1 MTTIPEP
8 TPHRVT
14 PVTADDAEALAEVA
28 RLFAEYSEWLSG
40 FVKHTTVAEELEE
53 LPGGFAPPGGALLIA
68 ADASGAICGCV
79 GVKRHSDAA
88 AEIKRL
94 FVREACRGTGLGH
107 ALFASAL
114 DTACNLGY
122 VEALVS
128 TIPAKTPTA
137 NAMYDRIGFQST
149 GRFEDHTHADV
160 EIRYLRLDLGDW
172 CA

>member
-1 MTTIPEP
+1 MTL
-8 TPHRVT
+8 TPDPASHRIT
-14 PVTADDAEALAEVA
+14 PVAAGDTQALVEVA

-40 FVKHTTVAEELEE
+40 FVAHNTVAEELAE
-53 LPGGFAPPGGALLIA
+53 LPGAFAPPSGALLIA
-68 ADASGAICGCV
+68 TDAGGAICGCA
-79 GVKRHSDAA
+79 GVRRHTDSA

-114 DTACNLGY
+114 DVACDLGY
-122 VEALVS
+122 SEALVS
-128 TIPAKTPTA
+128 TIPAKMPTA
-137 NAMYDRIGFQST
+137 NAMYDRIGFQPTS
-149 GRFEDHTHADV
+149 RFEDHTHADI